1 MSTFRKY
8 ARTVTAA
15 AVLTIGLACPGVV
28 GAVPV
33 FQITPSALGGPAGT
47 VNADFFSGIS
57 SELLRLNFPA
67 AGQLSTGAG
76 ETGWAQFT
84 NFSLLGAPVNP
95 NVSGLLTDYGL
106 YLTFT
111 VVSTL
116 QTGTLGQPNSTY
128 TVNSLDFQMFADLDL
143 DNVFNQ
149 ANAAGAGT
157 PATVVDATPIDNV
170 LLATGSL
177 ISGAASINAQGGAG
191 INTLQSFLLT
201 AAGSTYFT
209 APVPF
214 YSMAFDEFNN
224 TAQGVSLIGNNLAIN
239 QASGGID
246 FLAVPEPGSLALL
259 GAALAGFGLVPLR
272 RRVKK

>member
-1 MSTFRKY
+1 MSTFRKC

-33 FQITPSALGGPAGT
+33 FQITPSALGGPAAP
-47 VNADFFSGIS
+47 VNADFISGLS
-57 SELLRLNFPA
+57 SELLRLNSPA

-76 ETGWAQFT
+76 ETGWVQFT
-84 NFSLLGAPVNP
+84 TFSLLGNP
-95 NVSGLLTDYGL
+95 AFGAVTGLGVDYGL

-116 QTGTLGQPNSTY
+116 QSGTLALPGSTY
-128 TVNSLDFQMFADLDL
+128 TVDSLNFQVFADLDL
-143 DNVFNQ
+143 DNVFTQ
-149 ANAAGAGT
+149 ASAAGAGT
-157 PATVVDATPIDNV
+157 PALVVDGGAADDV

-177 ISGAASINAQGGAG
+177 LSGVASINAQGGAG
-191 INTLQSFLLT
+191 INTLQTFLLT
-201 AAGSTYFT
+201 ATGSTFFT
-209 APVPF
+209 SPVPF

-239 QASGGID
+239 QATGGID
-246 FLAVPEPGSLALL
+246 FVAVPEPGSLALL
-259 GAALAGFGLVPLR
+259 GAALVAFGFGR